1 MMARHAQHQTADED
15 MQDEGDEVL
24 ELPAPA
30 LTAPHDFSL
39 PPPPT
44 KSHRIIQIVPRRRPS
59 SSSSPKPGEASGR
72 KMARKTAHSLIER
85 RRRSKMNDEFAELK
99 SLIPAC
105 QGEMHKL
112 AILQAS
118 IDYIRYLQDCIDRLK
133 GFHYELRHQENYSN
147 SSVTVAPP
155 SPQTIHPFY
164 PVLPS
169 EVDVSNSGTPSPAL
183 VHGEEQEQDQH
194 RSMLVSPSTDGR
206 HGQLPPPL
214 DPVRDGV
221 YGYVGSASS
230 ACDGR
235 DSPASDVFVT
245 SRKLDPSVHLHHEAT
260 AALLMLGHDQRDKR
274 ACKRGLS
281 VRDLLIT

>member
-112 AILQAS
+112 AIL
-118 IDYIRYLQDCIDRLK
+118 
-133 GFHYELRHQENYSN
+133 QENYSN